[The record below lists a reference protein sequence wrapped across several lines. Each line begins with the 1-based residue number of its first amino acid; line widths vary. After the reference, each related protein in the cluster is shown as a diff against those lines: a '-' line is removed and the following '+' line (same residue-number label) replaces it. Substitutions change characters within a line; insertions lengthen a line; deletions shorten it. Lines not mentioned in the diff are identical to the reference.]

1 MAISSGKWKLEIER
15 KFLLKAMPD
24 KIADEVITIDQ
35 YYWKNKSNIW
45 ERARTYHSDKSGDSY
60 IHTIK
65 KSVSKGVN
73 MEDEFELTKD
83 EFENF
88 KNNCLSD
95 PTNSKFIN
103 KERHIYKQ
111 GDLKWEVDKFDNG
124 YKLIIAELEIPKKT
138 YKIAMPDYIMEVLL
152 LEVTGLKQFSN
163 RNLSI
168 NIQDINKFKI

>member
-60 IHTIK
+60 IHT
-65 KSVSKGVN
+65 
-73 MEDEFELTKD
+73 
-83 EFENF
+83 
-88 KNNCLSD
+88 
-95 PTNSKFIN
+95 NSKFIN

-111 GDLKWEVDKFDNG
+111 GDLKWEVDRFDNG

-138 YKIAMPDYIMEVLL
+138 YKIVMPNYIMEVFL

-168 NIQDINKFKI
+168 NIQDINKFQNRI